1 MKINFNEWLLENK
14 NITYTMYTGISK
26 ASWENIW
33 KDKSLKDK
41 YTNLTTDFNFAM
53 DYSYDFETG
62 KYDDLV
68 VEISNIPIDAF
79 IAYRNKNYADDDD
92 YKDMIN
98 LSLDKKISLLNK
110 KSLFIA
116 DLYKYKDQISIKLIS

>member
-1 MKINFNEWLLENK
+1 MLFR
-14 NITYTMYTGISK
+14 S
-26 ASWENIW
+26 
-33 KDKSLKDK
+33 DK
-41 YTNLTTDFNFAM
+41 YTNLTTDFDFAM

-62 KYDDLV
+62 IYDDLV